1 MKKLLTLLFLSPL
14 AFAETVNLNCSQE
27 SAYFF
32 GDKTTM
38 TLDGSSYVFLRIDTD
53 KKTLRVNFAT
63 SELGSFSSDIK
74 YIEEENSIIKFN
86 IPMYAGDY
94 EPIILEGTLNRVT
107 GKISVKS
114 SADIIYARCK
124 VQKKIF

>member
-1 MKKLLTLLFLSPL
+1 MKKLLAVLLLSPL
-14 AFAETVNLNCSQE
+14 AFTETVNLNCFSE
-27 SAYFF
+27 SVYFIH
-32 GDKTTM
+32 DKTSM
-38 TLDGSSYVFLRIDTD
+38 TLDGSSYLFLRIDTD
-53 KKTLRVNFAT
+53 KNTLRANFET
-63 SELGSFSSDIK
+63 LELGSFSSDIK

-114 SADIIYARCK
+114 PVDIIYARCK

>member
-1 MKKLLTLLFLSPL
+1 MKKLLTLLLLSPL

-63 SELGSFSSDIK
+63 SELDSFSSDIK
-74 YIEEENSIIKFN
+74 YIEDKNSIIKFN
-86 IPMYAGDY
+86 IYANGY
-94 EPIILEGTLNRVT
+94 ESILYESTLNRVT
-107 GKISVKS
+107 GKYSMKNPV
-114 SADIIYARCK
+114 DIIYGRCK
-124 VQKKIF
+124 VQKGIF